1 MKDWTKDPTASDFRQ
16 FMHNETE
23 WPGKKPK
30 APKTLKGCLA
40 DLIKDSTSW
49 LRKCPDVW
57 FQRHEK
63 AFIVE
68 ARGAAESGDELIELY
83 DEAIAVVQCVARCAK
98 LAEERL
104 VQSKTLALKKQG
116 ARPAARSPR
125 TGCRSDVRLPK
136 PTSSP

>member
-1 MKDWTKDPTASDFRQ
+1 MAWQ
-16 FMHNETE
+16 E
-23 WPGKKPK
+23 PK

-68 ARGAAESGDELIELY
+68 ARGAAESGDEIIELY
-83 DEAIAVVQCVARCAK
+83 DEAIAAVQWVAGCARV
-98 LAEERL
+98 AEEKLR
-104 VQSKTLALKKQG
+104 QSKSWHW
-116 ARPAARSPR
+116 RDESRRSP
-125 TGCRSDVRLPK
+125 SV
-136 PTSSP
+136 SPADPD

>member
-1 MKDWTKDPTASDFRQ
+1 MKDWTKDPTDSDCRE

-63 AFIVE
+63 ALIVE
-68 ARGAAESGDELIELY
+68 ARGAAESGDEIIELY
-83 DEAIAVVQCVARCAK
+83 DEAIAAVQWVAGCARV
-98 LAEERL
+98 AEEKLR
-104 VQSKTLALKKQG
+104 QSKALAIKSQRKMKAKRQSG
-116 ARPAARSPR
+116 
-125 TGCRSDVRLPK
+125 
-136 PTSSP
+136 